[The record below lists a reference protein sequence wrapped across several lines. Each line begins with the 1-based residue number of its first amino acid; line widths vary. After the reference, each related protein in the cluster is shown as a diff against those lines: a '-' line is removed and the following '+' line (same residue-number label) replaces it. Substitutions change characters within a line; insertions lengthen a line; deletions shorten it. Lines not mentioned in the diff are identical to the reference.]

1 MAKVKKA
8 FFCTNC
14 GHQHAQWQGQ
24 CSSCKAWNT
33 LQEEVLEKPK
43 TTATWQDSRST
54 QKAKP
59 VRIQDVAVDAIARI
73 SSGDVELDRVLGGGI
88 VPGSMM
94 LVGGEPGIGKSTSV
108 SYTHLTLP
116 TISSV

>member
-43 TTATWQDSRST
+43 TTATWQGSRST

-73 SSGDVELDRVLGGGI
+73 SS
-88 VPGSMM
+88 
-94 LVGGEPGIGKSTSV
+94 
-108 SYTHLTLP
+108 
-116 TISSV
+116 

>member
-43 TTATWQDSRST
+43 TTATWQDSST
-54 QKAKP
+54 PKRQN
-59 VRIQDVAVDAIARI
+59 
-73 SSGDVELDRVLGGGI
+73 LC
-88 VPGSMM
+88 
-94 LVGGEPGIGKSTSV
+94 V
-108 SYTHLTLP
+108 SKTLP
-116 TISSV
+116 LMLSRGCRLEM